1 MLPHWRP
8 QIVEVPI
15 TVTTSAYT
23 AEDVIGGTLTSGTL
37 TQYAGG
43 GYIAWVRLVDDDD
56 EKAALRLYVYRE
68 APSTIADA
76 AAFAP
81 TEADWLKTL
90 GCIELATA
98 NYDASG
104 ADACIVAAGIDRKTD
119 REIIFDS
126 LPAGKLFFRLV
137 CDATPTYADANDL
150 TLHICVLTM

>member
-90 GCIELATA
+90 GCIELAAA

-104 ADACIVAAGIDRKTD
+104 ADACIVAAGIDRMTKQ
-119 REIIFDS
+119 EIMFDS

-137 CDATPTYADANDL
+137 CDATPTFTDANDL

>member
-1 MLPHWRP
+1 
-8 QIVEVPI
+8 VPI

-23 AEDVIGGTLTSGTL
+23 AGNVIGGTLTSGTL

-90 GCIELATA
+90 GCIELAAA

-104 ADACIVAAGIDRKTD
+104 AKACLMAAGIDRKTE

>member
-15 TVTTSAYT
+15 TATTDAYS
-23 AEDVIGGTLTSGTL
+23 AEDVIGGTLTSGDL
-37 TQYAGG
+37 KQYAGG

-56 EKAALRLYVYRE
+56 EKAALRLYVYKD

-81 TEADWLKTL
+81 TEADWFLTL

-98 NYDASG
+98 DYDASG
-104 ADACIVAAGIDRKTD
+104 NEACIVAAGIDRKTE
-119 REIIFDS
+119 REILFDD
-126 LPAGKLFFRLV
+126 LPDGKLYFRLV
-137 CDATPTYADANDL
+137 CDATPTYTDANDL
-150 TLHICVLTM
+150 TLHVCVLTM

>member
-1 MLPHWRP
+1 MTSSA
-8 QIVEVPI
+8 VYAEVV
-15 TVTTSAYT
+15 TV
-23 AEDVIGGTLTSGTL
+23 IGTLTSGTL

-104 ADACIVAAGIDRKTD
+104 ADACLMAAGIDRKTE

-137 CDATPTYADANDL
+137 CDATPTFTDANDL
-150 TLHICVLTM
+150 TLHVCVLTM